1 MRDTVWLNGDG
12 TLGYIDQ
19 RLLPQEEVC
28 MSAGTAEEVYSAIKT
43 LAVRGAPAIGVG
55 AAIGIYAAAQKLE
68 TEKCEDFVNKLTEI
82 ANYIASARPT
92 AVNLSWA
99 ARRMVNAAK
108 ESPKADVRTLKLILK
123 RECESIRDEDIAACR
138 AIGENG
144 LKLLKDGMT
153 VLTHCNAGALAA
165 VRYGTALAPIHLGR
179 EKGINIKVYADET
192 RPLLQ
197 GARLTAYEL
206 AKDGVDVTL
215 ITDGMGASLMAEGRI
230 DAVLVGCDRATAR
243 GDAANKIG
251 TLAVA
256 TAAKYFGVPFYVCLP
271 MSTVDTSIISGDG
284 IVIEAR
290 SEDEVTKLHYKKD
303 MSISGVKVYN
313 PAFDVTPAELITAF
327 ITEKGI
333 FRPEELAHVACMQ
346 DKSTVEE
353 LK

>member
-1 MRDTVWLNGDG
+1 MKDTVWINDDG
-12 TLGYIDQ
+12 SLGYIDQ
-19 RLLPQEEVC
+19 RFLPQNEIYD
-28 MSAGTAEEVYSAIKT
+28 SAYTKEKVYDTIKT

-55 AAIGIYAAAQKLE
+55 AAIGLSAVANGFC
-68 TEKCEDFVNKLTEI
+68 TESSKEFIDALVLS
-82 ANYIASARPT
+82 ADYICSARPT

-99 ARRMVNAAK
+99 MKRMVNAAVK
-108 ESPKADVRTLKLILK
+108 HAECSVSELKKIL
-123 RECESIRDEDIAACR
+123 RAECEHIRDEDIAACR

-153 VLTHCNAGALAA
+153 VLTHCNAGALAT

-215 ITDGMGASLMAEGRI
+215 ITDGMGASLMAAGKI
-230 DAVLVGCDRATAR
+230 DAVLVGCDRAAAN

-251 TLAVA
+251 TLSVA
-256 TAAKYFGVPFYVCLP
+256 TAAKYYGIPFYVCLP
-271 MSTVDTSIISGDG
+271 FSTVDITVKCGRDIIIENRDG
-284 IVIEAR
+284 A
-290 SEDEVTKLHYKKD
+290 EVTCGYFKND
-303 MSISGVKVYN
+303 MATDGVKVYN

-333 FRPEELAHVACMQ
+333 FKPGELASMAV
-346 DKSTVEE
+346 
-353 LK
+353 